1 MNGVLLVDKPVGI
14 TSHDVVE
21 FVRKVFNVKAGHAGT
36 LDPFATGLLVI
47 LLGEATKLSS
57 LFTSQEK
64 TYIAT
69 MQFGIRTDTL
79 DITGKIKEKNNV
91 IVEKKEIEE
100 CFKNLKGEIELDVP
114 IFSAKKLRGKKLYEY
129 ARKGINIEIPKVKS
143 IIYNIEII
151 NFSYPYLEFKVQCSH
166 GTYIRSLAEKI
177 AESLSTVGLLSEL
190 RRIRSG
196 FFDLKDAV
204 LLSDI
209 RAESIIPVCRLFK
222 NEIKVGRKTYKKIL
236 NGNPLVNQDIEDII
250 DIDTAFADFYKIW
263 VDKAVFIYK
272 REKDVFKYILK
283 VETADECL

>member
-47 LLGEATKLSS
+47 LIGEATKLSS
-57 LFTSQEK
+57 FFTSQEK

-79 DITGKIKEKNNV
+79 DITGKIKEKNMI
-91 IVEKKEIEE
+91 IVEQKEIEE
-100 CFKNLKGEIELDVP
+100 CFKILKGEIELNVP
-114 IFSAKKLRGKKLYEY
+114 IFSAKKLNGRKLYEY

-151 NFSYPYLEFKVQCSH
+151 SFSYPYLKFKVRCSH

-177 AESLSTVGLLSEL
+177 AENLSTVGLLSEL

-204 LLSDI
+204 TLNDI

-222 NEIKVGRKTYKKIL
+222 NEIKVGRKTYKKVL
-236 NGNPLVNQDIEDII
+236 NGNPLESHDIEDII
-250 DIDTAFADFYKIW
+250 NTDAAFADFYKIC
-263 VDKAVFIYK
+263 VDEAVFIYK
-272 REKDVFKYILK
+272 REKDVFKYVLK
-283 VETADECL
+283 VEPTDECL

>member
-21 FVRKVFNVKAGHAGT
+21 FVRKVFSVKAGHAGT

-57 LFTSQEK
+57 YFTSQEK

-79 DITGKIKEKNNV
+79 DITGKIKEKNNM
-91 IVEKKEIEE
+91 IVEEKEIEE

-190 RRIRSG
+190 RRIKSG

-204 LLSDI
+204 ALTDI
-209 RAESIIPVCRLFK
+209 REKSIIPVYRLFK
-222 NEIKVGRKTYKKIL
+222 NEIKVGRKAYKKIL
-236 NGNPLVNQDIEDII
+236 NGNLLVPQDIEDII
-250 DIDTAFADFYKIW
+250 EIDTAFADFYKIW
-263 VDKAVFIYK
+263 DDKVVFIYK
-272 REKDVFKYILK
+272 RERDVFKYILK